1 MSVAVL
7 REEPFSELLSVTV
20 APGMTAPL
28 GSVIVPRSEA
38 VDCECATGVAV
49 DEAKISTAPDVIARL
64 ITPPPKQE
72 SPCRDTRIH
81 PRLATFFFSDFS
93 WQGPTLGHPRPQ

>member
-7 REEPFSELLSVTV
+7 REEPFSALLSVTI
-20 APGMTAPL
+20 ASGMTAPL

-38 VDCECATGVAV
+38 VDCACAMEVAMT
-49 DEAKISTAPDVIARL
+49 EAKISTATDFIARL

-72 SPCRDTRIH
+72 TPCCGTRIH
-81 PRLATFFFSDFS
+81 PRLATFSFQISACRG
-93 WQGPTLGHPRPQ
+93 QR